1 MSLSQRKALVWVY
14 YLAALALILV
24 GAVLWLTGNGTGDP
38 YLTLGVV
45 LALAPFVVRWV
56 LALLGRN

>member
-1 MSLSQRKALVWVY
+1 LSPRRALAGIY
-14 YLAALALILV
+14 YVAAVALILV

-45 LALAPFVVRWV
+45 LALAPLVVRWV

>member
-1 MSLSQRKALVWVY
+1 VSWSPRTPIVWIY
-14 YLAALALILV
+14 YGAAAALILV
-24 GAVLWLTGNGTGDP
+24 GAVLWLTGHGTGDP

-45 LALAPFVVRWV
+45 LAVAPLVVRWV

>member
-1 MSLSQRKALVWVY
+1 LSSRSALVWVY
-14 YLAALALILV
+14 YLAALALILA
-24 GAVLWLTGNGTGDP
+24 GAVVYLTGHGTGDP

-45 LALAPFVVRWV
+45 LALAPLVVRWV

>member
-1 MSLSQRKALVWVY
+1 MVWIY

-24 GAVLWLTGNGTGDP
+24 GAGLWVTGHGTGDP

-45 LALAPFVVRWV
+45 LAVAPLVVRWV
-56 LALLGRN
+56 LALLGRG

>member
-1 MSLSQRKALVWVY
+1 VSLSSRSAIVWIY
-14 YLAALALILV
+14 YLAALALILA
-24 GAVLWLTGNGTGDP
+24 GAVLWLTGHGTGDP

-45 LALAPFVVRWV
+45 LALAPLVVRWV

>member
-1 MSLSQRKALVWVY
+1 MSLSSRSALVWVY
-14 YLAALALILV
+14 YLAAVALILA
-24 GAVLWLTGNGTGDP
+24 GAVLWLTGHGTGDP

-45 LALAPFVVRWV
+45 LTLAPLVVRWV